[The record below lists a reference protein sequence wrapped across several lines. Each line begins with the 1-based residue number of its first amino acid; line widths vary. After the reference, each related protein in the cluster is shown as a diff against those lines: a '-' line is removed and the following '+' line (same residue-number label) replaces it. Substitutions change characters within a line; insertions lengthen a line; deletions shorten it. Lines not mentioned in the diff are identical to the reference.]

1 MAVGRDKYS
10 FSSVQVKGCLETLV
24 KSLETSLGVA
34 LWLHEEDQQEAT
46 IFTLLSVDQVPGE
59 HGTIPL
65 TVLSWPPAQTPILS
79 EGHWLAHPAPAP
91 QDSTSGPSELGLR
104 GQSEQTCTPLHTTF
118 LRLIVV
124 HWQPSAWLFR
134 SSVTAAGPHMLAHCK
149 CSTTLAQGHEYSCV
163 ISPDVG
169 EGHN

>member
-1 MAVGRDKYS
+1 MAVGREKYS
-10 FSSVQVKGCLETLV
+10 FSSVQVKGYLETLV

-46 IFTLLSVDQVPGE
+46 IFTLLSMDQVPGE
-59 HGTIPL
+59 HGTIF
-65 TVLSWPPAQTPILS
+65 TDSAVLAPSTDPILS

-104 GQSEQTCTPLHTTF
+104 GQSGQTCTPLHTTF

-134 SSVTAAGPHMLAHCK
+134 SSVMVPKVLRIPGTPGRWWRASAAG
-149 CSTTLAQGHEYSCV
+149 T
-163 ISPDVG
+163 
-169 EGHN
+169 